1 METTTIKLDS
11 GLVNQAL
18 IVSRA
23 QGVDLSNVIEN
34 YLISYISSPKKEII
48 EEEYPDIVLSLLGQ
62 GEQIADND
70 KRGTEAF
77 FEHIIKKNSW
87 KQYFGY

>member
-1 METTTIKLDS
+1 MADQE
-11 GLVNQAL
+11 
-18 IVSRA
+18 
-23 QGVDLSNVIEN
+23 
-34 YLISYISSPKKEII
+34 KEII

-77 FEHIIKKNSW
+77 FEHIIKKNS
-87 KQYFGY
+87 

>member
-18 IVSRA
+18 MVSRA
-23 QGVDLSNVIEN
+23 QGVELSNVIES
-34 YLISYISSPKKEII
+34 YLIAYISSPQKEKL

-62 GEQIADND
+62 GEPLSDD
-70 KRGTEAF
+70 DEKGTEGF
-77 FEHIIKKNSW
+77 FEHIIKKNS
-87 KQYFGY
+87 